1 MSENRI
7 RIQKQLEKSLLPN
20 SVIVTDIN
28 NEPRYETLAALADNS
43 LPSPQWRKG
52 TKQVQMLWD
61 GSGTVECDSF
71 YVKVPRV
78 KQSLI
83 DDGVLFVQFGRL
95 TKRCYSEANGIGRV
109 RMKGIKWYT
118 PCDASNAPIYGG
130 GSGEICGRHNGNA
143 MARPN
148 LIPVTAQNQTITQA
162 LPIWAFYGTKQAF
175 VLNGD
180 ISNVNG
186 VSAVVGVP
194 YLSGTGK
201 RASGMY
207 DPTFYHNTG
216 PLRTKRPKRPM
227 WRSNDHARSVW
238 YSRLVVI
245 SNGRVVSYGS
255 VSEAVIVRPN
265 QMTFSTETMSSMFVK
280 ADGNYQDSGY
290 TFYALTGD
298 IQSNY
303 RD

>member
-1 MSENRI
+1 MAENRI
-7 RIQKQLEKSLLPN
+7 RIQKQLEKSLAPH
-20 SVIVTDIN
+20 SVIITDIN
-28 NEPRYETLAALADNS
+28 NEPRYEPFVDNS

-95 TKRCYSEANGIGRV
+95 TKRCYSNPNGV

-118 PCDASNAPIYGG
+118 PCDASNAAIYPS
-130 GSGEICGRHNGNA
+130 GSGEICGNHHGNT

-148 LIPVTAQNQTITQA
+148 LIPVTAQNQTIAQA
-162 LPIWAFYGTKQAF
+162 LPIWAFYGTKQAIA
-175 VLNGD
+175 LNGD
-180 ISNVNG
+180 MSNSNGISTVI
-186 VSAVVGVP
+186 GVP
-194 YLSGTGK
+194 YLSGSGK

-207 DPTFYHNTG
+207 DPTFYHNSG
-216 PLRTKRPKRPM
+216 PLRTKRPRRPM

-290 TFYALTGD
+290 TFSALTGD

>member
-7 RIQKQLEKSLLPN
+7 RIQKQLEKSIAPQ
-20 SVIVTDIN
+20 SIIITDIN
-28 NEPRYETLAALADNS
+28 NEPRYEPFVDNS

-95 TKRCYSEANGIGRV
+95 TKRQYSSPNGV

-118 PCDASNAPIYGG
+118 PCDAINNSIYPN
-130 GSGEICGRHNGNA
+130 GSGEICGKHNGNA

-148 LIPVTAQNQTITQA
+148 LIPVTAQNQTIAQA
-162 LPIWAFYGTKQAF
+162 LPIWAFYGTKQARA
-175 VLNGD
+175 LNGD
-180 ISNVNG
+180 ISNING
-186 VSAVVGVP
+186 VSFVLGVP

-201 RASGMY
+201 NSLGMY
-207 DPTFYHNTG
+207 DPAFYHNSG
-216 PLRTKRPKRPM
+216 GLRTKRPKRPM

-245 SNGRVVSYGS
+245 ANGRVVSYGS

-265 QMTFSTETMSSMFVK
+265 QMSFSTETMSSMIV
-280 ADGNYQDSGY
+280 DSSGNYIDSSY
-290 TFYALTGD
+290 SFLALTGD

>member
-7 RIQKQLEKSLLPN
+7 RIQKQLEKSIAPN
-20 SVIVTDIN
+20 SIIITDTN
-28 NEPRYETLAALADNS
+28 NEPRYEPYVDNA

-52 TKQVQMLWD
+52 TKQSQLLWD

-95 TKRCYSEANGIGRV
+95 DGRKYTNNPTPKV
-109 RMKGIKWYT
+109 RMKGIKWYS
-118 PCDASNAPIYGG
+118 PCDASNAPIYPS
-130 GSGEICGRHNGNA
+130 GSGEIGGRHNGNA

-162 LPIWAFYGTKQAF
+162 LPIWAFYGTKDTLVF
-175 VLNGD
+175 NGD
-180 ISNVNG
+180 ISNSNG
-186 VSAVVGVP
+186 VSVVNGVP
-194 YLSGTGK
+194 YLTGSGK
-201 RASGMY
+201 RAGKGMY
-207 DPTFYHNTG
+207 SPDFYHRTG
-216 PLRTKRPKRPM
+216 GLSKKRPKRPM

-238 YSRLVVI
+238 YARLVVI
-245 SNGRVVSYGS
+245 RDGRVVSYGS
-255 VSEAVIVRPN
+255 VSEAVIFRPN
-265 QMTFSTETMSSMFVK
+265 QLTFSTETMSSTIIRNN
-280 ADGNYQDSGY
+280 GSYGDSGWAFVGLY
-290 TFYALTGD
+290 GD